1 MFLLFSSLK
10 ITMNSYKVL
19 MTLTLLTVISIIN
32 YTDATLEGN

>member
-1 MFLLFSSLK
+1 
-10 ITMNSYKVL
+10 MNSYKVL